1 MFRGTDPQEVNYIN
15 WRVNHL
21 YQGTTIKELN
31 AANFED
37 IYNLTK
43 RVGELETK
51 MGSVKFRAQGIGGMI
66 GIAAGAMGG
75 PLGSIVGFGVGR
87 SLGSFV
93 GNGLAKRYYGA
104 EQQSVN
110 ENLFLSR
117 QRSSQLKYQMAVH
130 DSMSDLLD
138 TMVQNQVKT
147 DQKIVQDMVVL

>member
-15 WRVNHL
+15 WDVNHAF
-21 YQGTTIKELN
+21 QGTGIKELN
-31 AANFED
+31 AANFQD

-51 MGSVKFRAQGIGGMI
+51 MGSIKFRAQGIGGMI

-75 PLGSIVGFGVGR
+75 PLGSIVGFGIGR

-93 GNGLAKRYYGA
+93 GNGLAKRSYGA

-110 ENLFLSR
+110 EILFLAR
-117 QRSSQLKYQMAVH
+117 QRSSQLKFQQAIWE
-130 DSMSDLLD
+130 SMSDLLG
-138 TMVQNQVKT
+138 TMTQNQVKT